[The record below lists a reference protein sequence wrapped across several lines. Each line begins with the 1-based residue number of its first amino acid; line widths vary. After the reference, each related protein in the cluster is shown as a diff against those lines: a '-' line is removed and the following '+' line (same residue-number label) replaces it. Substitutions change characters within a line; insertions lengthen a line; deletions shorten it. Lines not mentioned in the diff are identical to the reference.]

1 MTGRRDDDGDDAR
14 PDKDGQ
20 EASFAAAVDCQMDW
34 DLDQEEKAR
43 QIAEED
49 LSRGKKQVN
58 LPPMSLRLRVTDT

>member
-1 MTGRRDDDGDDAR
+1 
-14 PDKDGQ
+14 
-20 EASFAAAVDCQMDW
+20 MDW